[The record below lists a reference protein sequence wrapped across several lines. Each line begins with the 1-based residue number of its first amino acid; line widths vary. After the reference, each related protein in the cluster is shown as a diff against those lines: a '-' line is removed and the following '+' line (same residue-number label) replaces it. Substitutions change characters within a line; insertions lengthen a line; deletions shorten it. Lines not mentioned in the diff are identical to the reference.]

1 MVGLATGMLSGAFG
15 VGGAVI
21 STPGIRILGASAFV
35 AVGTTLPAI
44 IPSAAVGTARY
55 AREGLVDWPVV
66 GATAPVGIATAVAAS
81 YASHAVPGEGHLL
94 MVLTAAILGYTAW
107 RMARRDPAASAE
119 DEHENAHEDAP
130 EDAPEQDGG
139 DGRSLAGAAGIG
151 ALAGGLSGLLGVG
164 GGVVLVP
171 GFSELLRLPLK
182 TAIATSLACVGILAV
197 PSTFAH
203 TLLGDIDWRMAVL
216 LAVAVVPGARLGA
229 VLAIRATNRRLRLAV
244 AGFLGAIAVAYGA
257 GEISAALR

>member
-1 MVGLATGMLSGAFG
+1 VVGLATGMLSGAFG

-21 STPGIRILGASAFV
+21 STPGIRILGASAFE

-55 AREGLVDWPVV
+55 ARERLVDWPVV
-66 GATAPVGIATAVAAS
+66 GATAPLGVTTAVAAS

-107 RMARRDPAASAE
+107 RMARRDPTSPSPA
-119 DEHENAHEDAP
+119 
-130 EDAPEQDGG
+130 QDGG
-139 DGRSLAGAAGIG
+139 GERRSLPGAAAIG
-151 ALAGGLSGLLGVG
+151 ALAGTLSGLLGVG

-197 PSTFAH
+197 PSTIAH
-203 TLLGDIDWRMAVL
+203 TLLGDIDWRMALL
-216 LAVAVVPGARLGA
+216 LAVAVVPGSRLGA
-229 VLAIRATNRRLRLAV
+229 VLSIRATNRRLRLAV
-244 AGFLGAIAVAYGA
+244 AAFLGALAVGYGI

>member
-21 STPGIRILGASAFV
+21 STPGIRILGASAFE

-55 AREGLVDWPVV
+55 AREGLVDWPIV
-66 GATAPVGIATAVAAS
+66 GATAPVGAVTAVAAS

-107 RMARRDPAASAE
+107 RMARNDEASAE
-119 DEHENAHEDAP
+119 DHEDGERATS
-130 EDAPEQDGG
+130 G
-139 DGRSLAGAAGIG
+139 DRRSLPGAAGVG
-151 ALAGGLSGLLGVG
+151 AVAGALSGLLGVG

-197 PSTFAH
+197 PSTVAH
-203 TLLGDIDWRMAVL
+203 TLLGDIDWRMALL
-216 LAVAVVPGARLGA
+216 LAVAVVPGSRLGA
-229 VLAIRATNRRLRLAV
+229 VLSIRATDRRLRLAV
-244 AGFLGAIAVAYGA
+244 AGFLGAIAVAYGI

>member
-21 STPGIRILGASAFV
+21 STPGIRVLGASTFV

-66 GATAPVGIATAVAAS
+66 GATAPVGVVTAVTAS
-81 YASHAVPGEGHLL
+81 YGSHGVPGDGHLL
-94 MVLTAAILGYTAW
+94 MVFTAALLGYTAW
-107 RMARRDPAASAE
+107 RMARKEPASE
-119 DEHENAHEDAP
+119 EPGGGGRGDEGS
-130 EDAPEQDGG
+130 QRTG
-139 DGRSLAGAAGIG
+139 DRRSLPGATAIG
-151 ALAGGLSGLLGVG
+151 AVAGTLSGLLGVG

-171 GFSELLRLPLK
+171 GFSEVLRLPLK

-197 PSTFAH
+197 PSTVAH
-203 TLLGDIDWRMAVL
+203 ALLGDIDWRMAIL
-216 LAVAVVPGARLGA
+216 LAVAVVPGSRVGA
-229 VLAIRATNRRLRLAV
+229 VLSIRATNRRLRLAV

>member
-21 STPGIRILGASAFV
+21 STPGIRVLGASAFE

-55 AREGLVDWPVV
+55 AREGLVDWPIV
-66 GATAPVGIATAVAAS
+66 GATAPVGAFAAVAAS

-107 RMARRDPAASAE
+107 RMARNDEASAE
-119 DEHENAHEDAP
+119 DREDRERATS
-130 EDAPEQDGG
+130 G
-139 DGRSLAGAAGIG
+139 DRRSLPGAAGGG
-151 ALAGGLSGLLGVG
+151 AVAGTLSGRWGVG

-182 TAIATSLACVGILAV
+182 TAIGTSLACVGILAV
-197 PSTFAH
+197 PSTVAH
-203 TLLGDIDWRMAVL
+203 TLLGDIDWRMALL
-216 LAVAVVPGARLGA
+216 LAVAVVPGSRLGA
-229 VLAIRATNRRLRLAV
+229 VLSIRATDRRLRLAV
-244 AGFLGAIAVAYGA
+244 AGFLGAIAVAYGI